1 MSSLQQPQSRAFK
14 KVDGHTLCTARGWAP
29 ASALAVHLHSH
40 TNRHCLTGHTYNAGQ
55 GMLHK

>member
-29 ASALAVHLHSH
+29 ADALAVHLRSH
-40 TNRHCLTGHTYNAGQ
+40 TNRHCLTGHTHKAGQ
-55 GMLHK
+55 